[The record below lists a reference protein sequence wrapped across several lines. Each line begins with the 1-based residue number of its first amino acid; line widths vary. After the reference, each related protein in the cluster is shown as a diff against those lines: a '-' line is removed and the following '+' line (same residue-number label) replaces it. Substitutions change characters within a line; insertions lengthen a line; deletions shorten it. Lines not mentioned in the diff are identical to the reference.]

1 MYAAI
6 VGGVC
11 LFVLFTVSTADI
23 CSDVTDQNSEVY
35 QCTVKLASLACE
47 GDCKSILEEYADNCL
62 GDGAQAYKDTIET
75 VCSTSKPTNP
85 ASDSSSKPSEI
96 ADSAGGIQLT
106 LSSLVSAVF
115 FAVYTAFV

>member
-11 LFVLFTVSTADI
+11 LFFLFTVSTADI

-47 GDCKSILEEYADNCL
+47 GDCKSILEEYADDCL

-85 ASDSSSKPSEI
+85 ASSPSSMSEI